1 MTRMPTPRIHRLA
14 ASVAAVSLVAVF
26 ASSALAAATGYDKRL
41 AALVQ
46 TTKEDPTYKRL
57 PLDSAEDKQWFTDA
71 TEKLYAHKMT
81 KEEYVAEGA
90 KRFPGYESSLN
101 TVADFMTK

>member
-1 MTRMPTPRIHRLA
+1 MTRMPAPRIHRLA
-14 ASVAAVSLVAVF
+14 ASVAAVSLVALF
-26 ASSALAAATGYDKRL
+26 ASSALAATTGYDKRL

-46 TTKEDPTYKRL
+46 TTKEDPGYKRL
-57 PLDSAEDKQWFTDA
+57 PLDTAEDKQWFNDA
-71 TEKLYAHKMT
+71 TEKLYAHQMT

-90 KRFPGYESSLN
+90 KRFPGYEPSLN